1 MNNNKYFEYKHIV
14 SFEETNLVG
23 NVYFAN
29 HVRWQGRVREM
40 FVKEHAPDV
49 LKYLNSISLVTMK
62 VSCEYYQELFAL
74 DEIVIRMKVNDLSQ
88 NKVTMKFEYY
98 RQKDTLEL
106 VAIGEQQIACMKK
119 IDNKF
124 LPEKLPQ
131 SLYDAV
137 SNFL

>member
-1 MNNNKYFEYKHIV
+1 MNNKYFEYKHIV

-40 FVKEHAPDV
+40 FVKKYAPDV
-49 LKYLNSISLVTMK
+49 LNYLSSISLVTMK

-74 DEIVIRMKVNDLSQ
+74 DEIVIRMKVTNLSQ

-98 RQKDTLEL
+98 RQKDNLEL
-106 VAIGEQQIACMKK
+106 VAVGEQQIACMKK
-119 IDNKF
+119 INNEF

-137 SNFL
+137 SDFL

>member
-1 MNNNKYFEYKHIV
+1 MNNKYFEYKHIV

-29 HVRWQGRVREM
+29 HIRWQGRVREM
-40 FVKEHAPDV
+40 FVKEHAPSV
-49 LKYLNSISLVTMK
+49 LNDLNSISLVTIK

-74 DEIVIRMKVNDLSQ
+74 DEILIRMKVINLSQ
-88 NKVTMKFEYY
+88 NKITMKFEYY

-106 VAIGEQQIACMKK
+106 VAVGEQQIACMRK
-119 IDNKF
+119 INNEF

-131 SLYDAV
+131 SLYDAI
-137 SNFL
+137 SSFL

>member
-1 MNNNKYFEYKHIV
+1 MNNKYFEYKHIV

-40 FVKEHAPDV
+40 FINQYAPDV
-49 LKYLNSISLVTMK
+49 LQALNSISLVTMK

-74 DEIVIRMKVNDLSQ
+74 DEVIIRMKVINLTQ

-98 RQKDTLEL
+98 RQKENLEL
-106 VAIGEQQIACMKK
+106 IAVGEQQIACMKK
-119 IDNKF
+119 IEHNF
-124 LPEKLPQ
+124 IPEKLPQ

-137 SNFL
+137 YSFL